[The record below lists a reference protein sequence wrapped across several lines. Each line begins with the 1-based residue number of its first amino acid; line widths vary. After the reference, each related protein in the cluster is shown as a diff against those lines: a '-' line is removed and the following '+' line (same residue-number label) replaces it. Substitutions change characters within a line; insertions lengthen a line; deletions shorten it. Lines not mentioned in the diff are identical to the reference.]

1 MRRQSGFSVLTLLLL
16 AASMLAGLTFVL
28 IGSGPNVQGQLT
40 AQTSAQ
46 LVAQAQLI
54 VHRITKCATDYPN
67 GDNGTGFHKPYP
79 KDDNPI
85 SPNTPTPLAVSEL
98 TCSGNNNQNLWS
110 GTDGVYPPVPITGF
124 GTWMYLNDS
133 TAKIYITTT
142 KPDAYTSAIAQAVSK
157 IGAATA
163 SATQTTV
170 AGDTLT
176 VEVIK

>member
-1 MRRQSGFSVLTLLLL
+1 MRRQSGFSVLSLLLL
-16 AASMLAGLTFVL
+16 AATLLAGLTFVL

-54 VHRITKCATDYPN
+54 VHRISKCATDYPN

-79 KDDNPI
+79 KDANPI
-85 SPNTPTPLAVSEL
+85 SPNTPTPLAVSAL
-98 TCSGNNNQNLWS
+98 TCPGNNNQNLWS

-124 GTWMYLNDS
+124 GAWMYLNDS
-133 TAKIYITTT
+133 TATIFIVANQ
-142 KPDAYTSAIAQAVSK
+142 PSPNTSAIALAISK